1 MQVHL
6 EEPQSPAMRIRVRF
20 FAATRDASGVAA
32 LDLEAPDSSSVADVL
47 DRLEALHPRLKAY
60 RECALFAVD
69 GEFVAPS
76 ARAGRDLAIMPPVS
90 GGRGMLT
97 RDFLVAPEVEST
109 SAGAVVVFFG
119 HVRPPAVTLHFEAFE
134 ELAERELERV
144 RSEAVA
150 KFGLVD
156 CAIRHRIGDVHL
168 GEPIVAVVTS
178 SRHRREAFE
187 AASWV
192 MDELKSRV
200 PIWKKELDADGS
212 SRWVNDVVG

>member
-1 MQVHL
+1 
-6 EEPQSPAMRIRVRF
+6 MRIRVRF
-20 FAATRDASGVAA
+20 FAGTRDASGVAS
-32 LDLEAPDSSSVADVL
+32 LDLDAPDSSSVADVL
-47 DRLEALHPRLKAY
+47 DRLEAMHPRLKPY
-60 RECALFAVD
+60 RDFALFAVD

-76 ARAGRDLAIMPPVS
+76 ARAGRELAIMPPVS
-90 GGRGMLT
+90 GGMGMIT
-97 RDFLVAPEVEST
+97 RDPLVAPSVKSAE
-109 SAGAVVVFFG
+109 AGAVVTFFG
-119 HVRPPAVTLHFEAFE
+119 HVRPPAVTLHFEAFD

-144 RSEAVA
+144 RAEAVA

-156 CAIRHRIGDVHL
+156 CAIRHRVGDVQL
-168 GEPIVAVVTS
+168 GEPIVAVVAS
-178 SRHRREAFE
+178 ARHRREAFE